1 MKLLEKI
8 TRWQRGFYRK
18 RRFSMHNATDNSEEW
33 YIHISPARIMSGMVA
48 FVLLLFIVLLALMAY
63 TPVLEF
69 LPGYRTEA
77 DRTRESLIRNIIRL
91 DSMEQTLKDMMTY
104 NENIALIMEGKT
116 PVTHTPSSADSSPTD
131 MKTPVRPSAGDSLLR
146 REMEGDGPYSL
157 AANDHAIRRKMRETL
172 GLTVPAE
179 GVISEKF
186 DIKSGRYG
194 ISITATPGDRITA
207 IDNGTVIQSLWTPDQ
222 GYIIMLQHAGN
233 LISVYKN
240 LSRSLVERGQSVRNG
255 EQIGCNLDKQA
266 DGQPTKYFE
275 FELWVSGK
283 PADPEEYI
291 LF

>member
-1 MKLLEKI
+1 MKFLEKI
-8 TRWQRGFYRK
+8 TCWQRNFFRK

-33 YIHISPARIMSGMVA
+33 YIHISPSRIMSGLVA
-48 FVLLLFIVLLALMAY
+48 FVLLLFILILALMAY

-77 DRTRESLIRNIIRL
+77 DRTRESLMRNIIRL
-91 DSMEQTLKDMMTY
+91 DSMEQMMKDMMTY
-104 NENIALIMEGKT
+104 NENIALIMDNKT
-116 PVTHTPSSADSSPTD
+116 PVSVTSTTSDSTRLDKTLVLPS
-131 MKTPVRPSAGDSLLR
+131 KGDSILR
-146 REMEGDGPYSL
+146 REMEGNGPYSL

-172 GLTVPAE
+172 GMTVPAE
-179 GVISEKF
+179 GVISRKF
-186 DIKSGRYG
+186 DIKAGHYG

-222 GYIIMLQHAGN
+222 GYIIMLQHGGN

-240 LSRSLVERGQSVRNG
+240 LSRSLVEKGQSVRNG
-255 EQIGCNLDKQA
+255 EQIGCNLEQ
-266 DGQPTKYFE
+266 QPEEQQPKYFE
-275 FELWVSGK
+275 FELWVNGK